1 MESNYIKIFEGN
13 FIIVQLV
20 KTRLEDIGIN
30 PVIKDENESGRLG
43 GFVHDI
49 PRVPQ
54 VYVHETEVEK
64 AMQIVNQVRAET
76 EAS

>member
-1 MESNYIKIFEGN
+1 METDYIKIFEGN

-30 PVIKDENESGRLG
+30 PIIKDQNESGRLG

-49 PRVPQ
+49 PRIPEVF
-54 VYVHETEVEK
+54 VHESEVKK
-64 AMQIVNQVRAET
+64 AMQIVNNIRNAT
-76 EAS
+76 EA

>member
-1 MESNYIKIFEGN
+1 MTDYIKVFEGN

-30 PVIKDENESGRLG
+30 PIIKDENESGRLG
-43 GFVHDI
+43 GFVHDT

-54 VYVHETEVEK
+54 VFVHESEVEK
-64 AMQIVNQVRAET
+64 AIPIIEAIKAET
-76 EAS
+76 EA

>member
-20 KTRLEDIGIN
+20 KTKLEDIGIN
-30 PVIKDENESGRLG
+30 PIIKDENESGRLG

-54 VYVHETEVEK
+54 VFVHESEVEK
-64 AMQIVNQVRAET
+64 ALHIVNEVRTET
-76 EAS
+76 EA

>member
-1 MESNYIKIFEGN
+1 MTDYIKIFEGN
-13 FIIVQLV
+13 FIIVQLL

-30 PVIKDENESGRLG
+30 PIIKDENESGRLG

-54 VYVHETEVEK
+54 VFVHESEVKK
-64 AMQIVNQVRAET
+64 AIPIVDALKTET
-76 EAS
+76 ES

>member
-1 MESNYIKIFEGN
+1 MESDYIKIFEGN
-13 FIIVQLV
+13 FIIVQLI

-30 PVIKDENESGRLG
+30 PIIKDENESGRLG

-54 VYVHETEVEK
+54 VFVHETEVGK
-64 AMQIVNQVRAET
+64 AMRIVHEVRAET